1 MHLLLIEDD
10 EILGD
15 GLRSVLIQNCHTVDW
30 VRDAESSLP
39 MLATN
44 SFDLIIL
51 DLNLPGQSGFE
62 LVDSLR
68 EGGHSIPVLVVTAR
82 TQVSDRILALD
93 GGADDYLVKPFDVDE
108 LLARIRALHR
118 RSQGVT
124 SPLLIRGDLILDPAS
139 RTVTLKGQPVA
150 LYQREF
156 KLLQTLLENLG
167 RVMTRNRLETSIYG
181 WDEEIV
187 SNAIEVHIHHLRK
200 KIGSHYIRTV
210 RGIGYIMEIAE

>member
-1 MHLLLIEDD
+1 MHRLLIEDD

-167 RVMTRNRLETSIYG
+167 RVMTRNRLETSMYG